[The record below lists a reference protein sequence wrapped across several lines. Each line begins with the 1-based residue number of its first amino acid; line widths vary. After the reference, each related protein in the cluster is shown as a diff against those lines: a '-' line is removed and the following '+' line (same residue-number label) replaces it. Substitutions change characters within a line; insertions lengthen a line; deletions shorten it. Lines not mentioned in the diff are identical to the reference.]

1 MDCYIQT
8 INARRTRMK
17 KIIAAVL
24 SVLMLVS
31 VLAAAS
37 SVSADGTVKVRVCMD
52 GCETALQ
59 TVIAGNPADVSLSK
73 NGDIVVATTVGGTD
87 QCLSIDL
94 PDIDASVYDTIYI
107 NYKASGP
114 IFNNNVYLKG
124 TVFNTD
130 YSGTAGTFTAH
141 NMTADNNWNTSG
153 YTIQAN
159 FPAMR
164 SYKIS
169 GIRIPVCST
178 ANDTF
183 ELHSIEFKS
192 SAYCTTIDTIPY
204 QSGKV
209 FGGWYTDATFTT
221 AAATGPAF
229 AKFVDKNVHKVK
241 WQLKNGTTPQSVTTD
256 IRLVTTIDSL
266 DYQNVGFEITYE
278 GKTVNVTTTKAFKQ
292 LKAAGAGVSPTVF
305 SAQSQYFVTFVL
317 TNVPVDV
324 LDKSFSAKAYW
335 TTLDG
340 ATVTGSAL
348 TFCVNEPDGATARV
362 VGPGTGST
370 VSLLTD
376 EMTGWV
382 NSYHPKEVD
391 ELCDFT
397 EKCEPLPVA
406 LRWDKDDDVLYT
418 HVLIS
423 KNSDMSDPDVYLCFE
438 NSLYVEDL
446 FSGTTYY
453 WQLRKEYAD
462 KVKISKVNS
471 FTTLQAPRTVAL
483 DGVSNVRDIGGYYS
497 ADGSYRMKQGI
508 IYRGADFVHI
518 TADGIDKAVNIL
530 GINTE
535 IDLREAN
542 PTGSSPLGAT
552 VNYVS
557 VSAPWYTQIW
567 DEPTKQAEF
576 VTALRVFTDSN
587 NFPVYFHCSLG
598 RDRTGTLAFFLQALC
613 GVSEEDMTMDYE
625 TSFFSNVG
633 GYVDTS
639 VIPSTY
645 TQNGLYA
652 MIYRLRQET
661 GENDLYTAVR
671 KCLLD
676 LGMTNAELDAIRAN
690 LLTEVH

>member
-1 MDCYIQT
+1 
-8 INARRTRMK
+8 MK

-37 SVSADGTVKVRVCMD
+37 SVSADGTVKVRIFRD

-59 TVIAGNPADVSLSK
+59 AVTAGNPADVTLSQ
-73 NGDIVVATTVGGTD
+73 NGENVLATTVGGTD
-87 QCLSIDL
+87 QCISIAL

-114 IFNNNVYLKG
+114 IFENGIYLKG

-130 YSGTAGTFTAH
+130 YSGTAGTFTTP
-141 NMTADNNWNTSG
+141 NLKADGNWNTSG
-153 YTIQAN
+153 YTMQVN
-159 FPAMR
+159 FPAMK

-183 ELHSIEFKS
+183 ELHSIEFRS
-192 SAYCTTIDTIPY
+192 SAYFTSIDVTPH
-204 QSGKV
+204 QTGKV
-209 FGGWYTDATFTT
+209 FGGWFTDAAFTT
-221 AAATGPAF
+221 AATSAPAF

-241 WQLKNGTTPQSVTTD
+241 WQLKNGTTPQSTTTD

-266 DYQNVGFEITYE
+266 DYKNVGFEITY
-278 GKTVNVTTTKAFKQ
+278 GDKTVNVSTTKAFKQ

-305 SAQSQYFVTFVL
+305 SAQSQYFVTFVIA
-317 TNVPVDV
+317 NVPVEA

-335 TTLDG
+335 TTLGGD
-340 ATVTGSAL
+340 TVTGTAL
-348 TFCVNEPDGATARV
+348 SFCVNEPDGASARV
-362 VGPGTGST
+362 VSSGTGST

-382 NSYHPKEVD
+382 NSYTPMELD
-391 ELCDFT
+391 DLCDFT
-397 EKCEPLPVA
+397 EKCEPLPVS
-406 LRWDKDDDVLYT
+406 LRWDRDDDVLYT

-423 KNSDMSDPDVYLCFE
+423 QKEDMSNPDVYLCFE
-438 NSLYVEDL
+438 NSLNVEDL

-462 KVKISKVNS
+462 KVRISKVNS

-497 ADGSYRMKQGI
+497 ADGNYRMKQGI

-567 DEPTKQAEF
+567 DEPAKQAEF
-576 VTALRVFTDSN
+576 VTAMRVFTDSN

-613 GVSEEDMTMDYE
+613 GVSEEDITMDYE
-625 TSFFSNVG
+625 VSFFSNVG

-639 VIPSTY
+639 VIPSGY
-645 TQNGLYA
+645 TRNGLYA

-661 GENDLYTAVR
+661 GETELYNAVR